1 MNKEHDYITSDED
14 YDNQDDVIQI
24 DSNKERFALFN
35 ISAQILDKNNIRDTK
50 FEENELKHID
60 SIKFRDCVN
69 ENDKFGMV
77 LQASTNIPAGTRLTV
92 AKEQINCY
100 ADQINRTIKNN

>member
-1 MNKEHDYITSDED
+1 VLKKKKKKIKMNKEHDYITSDED

-35 ISAQILDKNNIRDTK
+35 ISAQILDKNNIRD
-50 FEENELKHID
+50 
-60 SIKFRDCVN
+60 
-69 ENDKFGMV
+69 
-77 LQASTNIPAGTRLTV
+77 NIPAGTRLTV

-100 ADQINRTIKNN
+100 ADQINRTIKNNLLEKFMFFLIFWYIF